1 MPLLDD
7 LLAQAALLAALP
19 SVIGV
24 VITAALLVVSQDWR
38 MNVIALAMQYFFVG
52 LLMTQVT
59 RVEMAA
65 VKGLIGWVI
74 CLAFYLTEQ
83 QAQLLLRSDGSREV
97 VPLRNWFATR
107 LEGWR
112 QEGISARAAF
122 SFMAAVLVVVTA
134 FASSSVLPLPQVSR
148 IMTLACYV
156 LTGLGILLM
165 GLSQDPLRVGVGIL
179 TFLSG
184 FDLFYVALEPS
195 LVVAGFLGV
204 ISFVIALGMAYLKAA
219 EVASSGEAGTP

>member
-1 MPLLDD
+1 
-7 LLAQAALLAALP
+7 
-19 SVIGV
+19 
-24 VITAALLVVSQDWR
+24 
-38 MNVIALAMQYFFVG
+38 
-52 LLMTQVT
+52 
-59 RVEMAA
+59 
-65 VKGLIGWVI
+65 
-74 CLAFYLTEQ
+74 
-83 QAQLLLRSDGSREV
+83 
-97 VPLRNWFATR
+97 
-107 LEGWR
+107 
-112 QEGISARAAF
+112 
-122 SFMAAVLVVVTA
+122 
-134 FASSSVLPLPQVSR
+134 
-148 IMTLACYV
+148 MTLACYV